1 MKLVSIK
8 MTNWKCF
15 EHKEVIF
22 DRLTLLNWKNG
33 EGKTSLIQA
42 IVLCLFNKKPDNL
55 DFASLVD
62 VVKNVN

>member
-15 EHKEVIF
+15 EHKEVTF

-33 EGKTSLIQA
+33 EGKTSLIRQHR
-42 IVLCLFNKKPDNL
+42 F
-55 DFASLVD
+55 
-62 VVKNVN
+62 